1 MKALR
6 FRLDFERIVD
16 IGQMVVGQ
24 VQLAH
29 NSEYFWAFDFL
40 LILKIHLGLRKDGSS
55 PKFAYFGDVG
65 VCLEFVGSIFENL
78 VEFMDFD
85 AHIILLYNSCHNSLH
100 LLLFFNE
107 TYHKMENIG
116 TDVPSKLLL
125 RLCLHFHL
133 ILL

>member
-1 MKALR
+1 
-6 FRLDFERIVD
+6 
-16 IGQMVVGQ
+16 MVVSQ
-24 VQLAH
+24 VLLAH
-29 NSEYFWAFDFL
+29 NSEYFGAFDFL
-40 LILKIHLGLRKDGSS
+40 LILKINLGLSKDGSS
-55 PKFAYFGDVG
+55 PKLANFSEVG
-65 VCLEFVGSIFENL
+65 VCLEFIGPIFEHL

-107 TYHKMENIG
+107 FYHKMENIG

-125 RLCLHFHL
+125 RLHLHFHL